1 MSRTGRRPLNPRYHK
16 LEEATVRFYEEQEL
30 TVHPQNH
37 KLPKIKELNFQATY
51 ICVGHDQCPPN

>member
-1 MSRTGRRPLNPRYHK
+1 MLQEITNYFDK
-16 LEEATVRFYEEQEL
+16 LEEATGRLCEEQEL

-37 KLPKIKELNFQATY
+37 KLPNMKELNFQATY